1 MQQNGRSHACPDES
15 VTYTCETNGTIL
27 TWLVDPYV
35 TLNNAHTFS
44 RISPNGDLITAI
56 PEAVR
61 LLVSNSP
68 TLLSTMVLRPS
79 VNVENTTVVCLT
91 SNGIS
96 RSLPYRIS
104 GMTLPLELSI
114 LNVDASYINEGQLG

>member
-1 MQQNGRSHACPDES
+1 MEQSGRSHACPDES
-15 VTYTCETNGTIL
+15 VTYTCETNGTTL

-35 TLNNAHTFS
+35 TLIQNNVHTFS
-44 RISPNGDLITAI
+44 RRSPNGQLIAAI

-79 VNVENTTVVCLT
+79 VDVENTTV
-91 SNGIS
+91 
-96 RSLPYRIS
+96 
-104 GMTLPLELSI
+104 
-114 LNVDASYINEGQLG
+114 

>member
-1 MQQNGRSHACPDES
+1 MTAQFVNLSSTVQQNGRSHACPDEN

-35 TLNNAHTFS
+35 TLNNAHTFLRS
-44 RISPNGDLITAI
+44 NPNGELIAAI

-91 SNGIS
+91 INGIS

-104 GMTLPLELSI
+104 GMTLPWELSI
-114 LNVDASYINEGQLG
+114 

>member
-1 MQQNGRSHACPDES
+1 MEQSGRSHACPDES
-15 VTYTCETNGTIL
+15 VTYTCETNGTTL

-35 TLNNAHTFS
+35 TVNNAHSFS
-44 RISPNGDLITAI
+44 RNSPNGELIAAN

-61 LLVSNSP
+61 LLVTNSP

-91 SNGIS
+91 NNGIS
-96 RSLPYRIS
+96 NSLPYRMS
-104 GMTLPLELSI
+104 GI
-114 LNVDASYINEGQLG
+114 

>member
-1 MQQNGRSHACPDES
+1 M
-15 VTYTCETNGTIL
+15 
-27 TWLVDPYV
+27 TWLVDPYI
-35 TLNNAHTFS
+35 TLNNNIHTFS
-44 RISPNGDLITAI
+44 RRSPNGELLAAI

-96 RSLPYRIS
+96 RSLPYRMS
-104 GMTLPLELSI
+104 GI
-114 LNVDASYINEGQLG
+114 II

>member
-1 MQQNGRSHACPDES
+1 MEQSGRSHACPDES
-15 VTYTCETNGTIL
+15 VTYTCETNGTTL

-35 TLNNAHTFS
+35 TLNNNVHTFS
-44 RISPNGDLITAI
+44 RISPNGQLIAAI

-68 TLLSTMVLRPS
+68 SLLSTMVQRPS

-96 RSLPYRIS
+96 RSLPYRRS
-104 GMTLPLELSI
+104 GMTLPWELSI
-114 LNVDASYINEGQLG
+114 LKC

>member
-1 MQQNGRSHACPDES
+1 MEQSGRSHACPDEN
-15 VTYTCETNGTIL
+15 VTYTCETDGTTL
-27 TWLVDPYV
+27 TWLVDPYL
-35 TLNNAHTFS
+35 TLNNIHTFS
-44 RISPNGDLITAI
+44 RISPIGQLITAI

-79 VNVENTTVVCLT
+79 GNVENTTVVCNT

-96 RSLPYRIS
+96 RSLPYRMS
-104 GMTLPLELSI
+104 GI
-114 LNVDASYINEGQLG
+114 YDIYDNGN